1 MASTQTINAI
11 TQMSLAMRHAENIE
25 YYHHASN
32 KARVHVVVNGR
43 YAAETYNITD
53 SRLRHAE
60 DLAAAVTDVM
70 TTPGKRTVC
79 TFGDYLIHG

>member
-11 TQMSLAMRHAENIE
+11 SMMSLAMRNAENIE

-43 YAAETYNITD
+43 YSAETYNITD

-70 TTPGKRTVC
+70 AAPGKRTVC
-79 TFGDYLIHG
+79 TFGNYLIRG